1 MFCKI
6 DSLYICVNDME
17 RAIKFYEEF
26 FEQEVSEKGD
36 VGSCFEVDGF
46 RFNLFAYKVVNEK
59 HIFGNNCLPSL
70 HFDTLEKMKEKLEGK
85 EICFPLM
92 QIGKNWVAEF
102 VDSEGNHIEVYTAV
116 SQ

>member
-36 VGSCFEVDGF
+36 VQKPDRKFGIVFLHCSFGVF
-46 RFNLFAYKVVNEK
+46 R
-59 HIFGNNCLPSL
+59 I
-70 HFDTLEKMKEKLEGK
+70 
-85 EICFPLM
+85 
-92 QIGKNWVAEF
+92 
-102 VDSEGNHIEVYTAV
+102 
-116 SQ
+116 

>member
-36 VGSCFEVDGF
+36 VGS
-46 RFNLFAYKVVNEK
+46 K
-59 HIFGNNCLPSL
+59 
-70 HFDTLEKMKEKLEGK
+70 KEML
-85 EICFPLM
+85 
-92 QIGKNWVAEF
+92 A
-102 VDSEGNHIEVYTAV
+102 AV
-116 SQ
+116 SK